1 VRIVLNTRADDA
13 GSRICIHSLG
23 ARLNEQGADAV
34 VNDWDSYDRYDVA
47 VFMGYDHELEAA
59 RRANPGIKV
68 VLADPKLSRPE
79 WIAAAR
85 SADLLLVS
93 SLEQRDV
100 FVGLNRNVLVHHM
113 FPPVPARERRHADG
127 DRVVIAY
134 HGNRAHLE
142 SMASGARAASEEL
155 ARGRKIEFR
164 AVYNVSRL
172 GRARL
177 GLPAGDLVVREIQW
191 EPDAWDAL
199 ADADIGIVPTEL
211 PVARRLDALELTALP
226 EPVLS
231 YEPFDHLVRFKAS
244 ANPGRIFPFA
254 RLGIPVVVDFVPS
267 LNQFVDDGASG
278 FVASS
283 PAGWLYALE
292 RLADSAQLRAS
303 MAAALR
309 KRVDA
314 VYDQQ
319 VTSLLEALELA
330 DTPSPVGLD
339 GRRADD
345 ELAAL
350 SRYPAFRPPFRRRL
364 GWRMRRALRR

>member
-1 VRIVLNTRADDA
+1 MRIVLNTRSDDA
-13 GSRICIHSLG
+13 GSRVCILTLG
-23 ARLNEQGADAV
+23 ARLNEHGVDAA
-34 VNDWDSYDRYDVA
+34 VNDWGRYDQYDVA

-59 RRANPGIKV
+59 RRENPGIKV

-113 FPPVPARERRHADG
+113 FPAMPARERRHAEG
-127 DRVVIAY
+127 KRVVIAY
-134 HGNRAHLE
+134 HGNRVHLE
-142 SMASGARAASEEL
+142 SMASGARSAIEEL
-155 ARGRKIEFR
+155 ARRRAVEFR
-164 AVYNVSRL
+164 AVYDLRGL

-177 GLPAGDLVVREIQW
+177 GLPAGELDVREIQW
-191 EPDAWDAL
+191 ETDPWDAL

-211 PVARRLDALELTALP
+211 PLDRRLDALELTALP
-226 EPVLS
+226 EPVLN

-244 ANPGRIFPFA
+244 ANPGRLFPFA

-267 LNQFVDDGASG
+267 LSQFVDDGVSG

-292 RLADSAQLRAS
+292 RLADSAELRAS

-309 KRVDA
+309 KRLDA
-314 VYDQQ
+314 VYEQQ
-319 VTSLLEALELA
+319 VPSLLQALELA
-330 DTPSPVGLD
+330 RPPSPVGLV
-339 GRRADD
+339 GRHAEN
-345 ELAAL
+345 ELARL
-350 SRYPAFRPPFRRRL
+350 SRYPRFRPPLRRRL
-364 GWRMRRALRR
+364 AWRVRRGLRR